1 MRAALRNSGFNFP
14 KGRITVNLAPADTR
28 KEGSVYD
35 LPILLGLLTASG
47 QIIMPQK
54 NSAFIGELSL
64 NGELRPV
71 NGVLPMVLAA
81 RDAGIEELYVP
92 SDNASEAALVDGITI
107 YAREMEA
114 RLSATSTAGF
124 ADPVKTLL

>member
-1 MRAALRNSGFNFP
+1 MVSNINSTGIFGISGYMVTVECFLSQGLPSFDIVGLPNTTVRESRERVRAALRNSGFNFP

-64 NGELRPV
+64 NGE
-71 NGVLPMVLAA
+71 
-81 RDAGIEELYVP
+81 
-92 SDNASEAALVDGITI
+92 
-107 YAREMEA
+107 
-114 RLSATSTAGF
+114 
-124 ADPVKTLL
+124 